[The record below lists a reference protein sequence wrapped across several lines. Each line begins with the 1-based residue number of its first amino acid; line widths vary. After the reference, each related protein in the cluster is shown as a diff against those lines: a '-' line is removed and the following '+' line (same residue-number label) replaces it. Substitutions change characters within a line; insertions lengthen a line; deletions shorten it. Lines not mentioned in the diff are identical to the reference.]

1 VEDSLYDDPSY
12 YRLLFGGRSHDLP
25 FYEQLAQD
33 CTGTILELGVG
44 TGRVAMALAR
54 AGHSIVGIDTSEE
67 MLGVLAEQL
76 RAEPS
81 ELRTRIA
88 VSCADA
94 RTIDLGRRFPLVLF
108 PFNGLAH
115 QRDQAALEQLL
126 ANVIRHLEPDGCF
139 AFDVT
144 VPDPALLK
152 GATST
157 APWFRHPRTGDVCRC
172 DETASY
178 DPATRVLTCTA
189 TIRWMEVE
197 REPQTLRWQLRQFQ
211 PEETMRLL
219 EGAGFDVLRQEKSL
233 QDAIGYVCRPAGR

>member
-1 VEDSLYDDPSY
+1 MGDSLYDDPSY
-12 YRLLFGGRSHDLP
+12 YRLLFDRRSHDLP
-25 FYEQLAQD
+25 FYEQLAKESS
-33 CTGTILELGVG
+33 GTILELGVG
-44 TGRVAMALAR
+44 TGRVAIALAR
-54 AGHSIVGIDTSEE
+54 AGHSIVGVDSSDE
-67 MLGVLAEQL
+67 MLEVLAEQL
-76 RAEPS
+76 HAEPS
-81 ELRTRIA
+81 ELRGRVATTRG
-88 VSCADA
+88 DA
-94 RTIDLGRRFPLVLF
+94 RTVDLGRRFPLVLF

-115 QRDQAALEQLL
+115 QRQQLALEQLL
-126 ANVIRHLEPDGCF
+126 ANVIRHLEPDGRF

-178 DPATRVLTCTA
+178 DPATQVLTCTA

-211 PEETMRLL
+211 PAETLRLL
-219 EGAGFDVLRQEKSL
+219 ERAGFEVVRQETSL
-233 QDAIGYVCRPAGR
+233 QDAIGYVCRTRKR

>member
-1 VEDSLYDDPSY
+1 MGDSLYDDPSY
-12 YRLLFGGRSHDLP
+12 YRLLFDERSHDLP
-25 FYEQLAQD
+25 FYEQLAKE
-33 CTGTILELGVG
+33 CSGAILELGVG
-44 TGRVAMALAR
+44 TGRVAIALAR
-54 AGHSIVGIDTSEE
+54 SGHSIVGVDTSEE
-67 MLGVLAEQL
+67 MLAVLAQQL
-76 RAEPS
+76 RAES
-81 ELRTRIA
+81 SQLRARVATT
-88 VSCADA
+88 CADA

-115 QRDQAALEQLL
+115 QRQQLALEQLL
-126 ANVIRHLEPDGCF
+126 ANVIRHLEPDGYF

-197 REPQTLRWQLRQFQ
+197 RQPQTLRWQLRQFQ
-211 PEETMRLL
+211 TEETVSLL
-219 EGAGFDVLRQEKSL
+219 EAAGFDVVGRDDTL
-233 QDAIGYVCRPAGR
+233 QDAVGYVCRPRKR